1 MHRSESQ
8 WKHHVTHEITMNLVG
23 IPDVPQGSLFDILAQ
38 ECLPHRCFG
47 ESDARPLFWGCLCGG
62 FLSHD
67 TPSHPVMNDHAL
79 VLERDGDDWGS
90 DILKNLRMLCI

>member
-8 WKHHVTHEITMNLVG
+8 WNHHVTHEITMNLVG
-23 IPDVPQGSLFDILAQ
+23 ITDVPQGSLFDILAQ

-47 ESDARPLFWGCLCGG
+47 ESDTRPLFWGCLCGG
-62 FLSHD
+62 FLSHG

-79 VLERDGDDWGS
+79 VLERNGDDWGS